1 MGLSHKKKT
10 ETVFKLFVDKN
21 MERSYTLI
29 VRTVP

>member
-10 ETVFKLFVDKN
+10 ETVFKLFFDKN